1 MRIADIRRVIDA
13 ANWCR
18 TDFSG
23 HTREEFLRAN
33 VAEQLGS
40 HIAKLQ
46 ALEIPPRFARD
57 IEARDSAIEY
67 AQRVIARWQAL
78 HADVAKAKGAAAAAA
93 AGNQNPQPPVLTL
106 VPSAPAPTPA
116 PGVIESKPQFAIGT
130 KFMTRDRFPKEC
142 TVTDI
147 LTTRNSRGEV
157 VRIAYEAVHEFC
169 GQMVTDHNVCQVT
182 IARGLI
188 AQPAVMQ

>member
-1 MRIADIRRVIDA
+1 MRIADIRHVIDS
-13 ANWCR
+13 ANWR
-18 TDFSG
+18 RNDFSG

-33 VAEQLGS
+33 VPEQLGE

-46 ALEIPPRFARD
+46 ALNIPPRFARD
-57 IEARDSAIEY
+57 IQSRDSAIEY
-67 AQRVIARWQAL
+67 AQRMIARWHEL
-78 HADVAKAKGAAAAAA
+78 HAAEEQSKSAAKAAPATPA
-93 AGNQNPQPPVLTL
+93 PVLTL
-106 VPSAPAPTPA
+106 VPAPAPALPA
-116 PGVIESKPQFAIGT
+116 AAPVAERKPQFSIGT

-157 VRIAYEAVHEFC
+157 VGITYEAVHEFC
-169 GQMVTDHNVCQVT
+169 GQRVTDRNVCQVT

-188 AQPAVMQ
+188 TQSAVMQ